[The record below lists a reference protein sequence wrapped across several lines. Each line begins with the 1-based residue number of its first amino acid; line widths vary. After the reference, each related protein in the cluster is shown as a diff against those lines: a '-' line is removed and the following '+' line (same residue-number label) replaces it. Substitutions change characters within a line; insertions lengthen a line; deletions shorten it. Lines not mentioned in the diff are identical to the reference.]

1 MNKRENPRYDCR
13 VPLMDERKETLA
25 SSYTTDI
32 SRTGVGFVSTR
43 FIPINSKLMVEL
55 ALTRE
60 ENPVLVQGRV
70 KWIEKIPH
78 SPNFRIGMNFSDIS
92 TDAQSRIA
100 QHFDASV

>member
-13 VPLMDERKETLA
+13 VPLMDERRETLS

-43 FIPINSKLMVEL
+43 FIPVNSKLMVEI

-60 ENPVLVQGRV
+60 ENPMLVQGRV
-70 KWIEKIPH
+70 QWVEKIPH
-78 SPNFRIGMNFSDIS
+78 SSNFRIGMNFSDIS
-92 TDAQSRIA
+92 SDAQSRIA
-100 QHFDASV
+100 EHFDVSA